1 MSGTRRPV
9 IRINRPVP
17 ERVTPVRAPR
27 LRIGLLG
34 GSFNPA
40 HQGHLAISLEA
51 LKRLRLD
58 RVWWLVSPQ
67 NPLKSRDET
76 VDLENRL
83 AGARAIARD
92 PRLVVS
98 DLEREIGTRYT
109 VDTLSWLTRG
119 HRGRFVWLIGA
130 DNLLQL
136 PQWRRWR
143 RLVRMVPI
151 AVFDRE
157 PYSYLAL
164 AGRMARAYAG
174 ERLSERRAP
183 VLAEHPPPVWVYLR
197 LRRYRMS
204 STAIRQEEAA
214 SCRRSRYKEKGS

>member
-17 ERVTPVRAPR
+17 ERIAPVRAPR

-67 NPLKSRDET
+67 NPLKPSDVT
-76 VDLENRL
+76 ADLEKRL
-83 AGARAIARD
+83 ARARKTARH
-92 PRLVVS
+92 PRVMVS

-109 VDTLSWLTRG
+109 VDTLAWLTRRR
-119 HRGRFVWLIGA
+119 RGRFVWLIGA

-157 PYSYLAL
+157 PYSHLAL

-174 ERLSERRAP
+174 EHLVERRAP
-183 VLAEHPPPVWVYLR
+183 VLVEYPPPVWVYLR
-197 LRRYRMS
+197 LRRHHMS
-204 STAIRQEEAA
+204 STVIRQEQAA
-214 SCRRSRYKEKGS
+214 SRRRSR